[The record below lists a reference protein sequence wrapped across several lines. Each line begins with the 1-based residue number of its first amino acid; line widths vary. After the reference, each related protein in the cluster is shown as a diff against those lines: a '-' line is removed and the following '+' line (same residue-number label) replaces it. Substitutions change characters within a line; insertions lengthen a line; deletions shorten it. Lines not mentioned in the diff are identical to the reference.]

1 MHAGVSHLSE
11 TEERSLCFHFCFLVG
26 ILGTVGGS
34 VCISSL
40 FKKHLNLNL
49 ITIPSLKQLPL
60 HAFALWNEASHHS
73 CLQQSTPTIILWK
86 TNTEVDFLNFLL
98 EEVLLVEEED
108 DGGGCKELV
117 VTDAV
122 EQVQRLMHAIL
133 GRKHC
138 ANSRSACGV
147 DVCLFLF

>member
-1 MHAGVSHLSE
+1 M
-11 TEERSLCFHFCFLVG
+11 
-26 ILGTVGGS
+26 
-34 VCISSL
+34 
-40 FKKHLNLNL
+40 
-49 ITIPSLKQLPL
+49 
-60 HAFALWNEASHHS
+60 SHHF
-73 CLQQSTPTIILWK
+73 CLQQSAPTIILWK

-133 GRKHC
+133 GRKRGKQQI
-138 ANSRSACGV
+138 SLWGG
-147 DVCLFLF
+147 CLFIPVLTEQASVPNKKGKQGNRSSVFSMVGDNQTFKFPFCHFNSLIRGRLFTSRVSVPL

>member
-1 MHAGVSHLSE
+1 MLLS
-11 TEERSLCFHFCFLVG
+11 SG
-26 ILGTVGGS
+26 M
-34 VCISSL
+34 
-40 FKKHLNLNL
+40 K
-49 ITIPSLKQLPL
+49 PSRY
-60 HAFALWNEASHHS
+60 S
-73 CLQQSTPTIILWK
+73 CLQQSAPTIILWK

-138 ANSRSACGV
+138 GK
-147 DVCLFLF
+147 